1 MEDEAIIVEAVRG
14 RGAASTAVYFCVC
27 FLLVVCDVRRATCD
41 VRRAMG
47 WNLELH

>member
-14 RGAASTAVYFCVC
+14 RGAASTVVYFCIC
-27 FLLVVCDVRRATCD
+27 FLLVRVRCAMCD